1 MTEPKGLTGN
11 EMNPEEAK
19 QRVVD
24 FFGKDKVS
32 AVEDIGRNDA
42 TTIKTYSYRVKFN
55 NVPEEQTATVDVT
68 QKGGHVLWML
78 YNRPIGAEENI
89 NIDQAKELGKKFLEE
104 HGYKNMVDTYYLKED
119 NTAIINYAYKQ
130 GMFVVYPDLIK
141 VKIALDNGEVI
152 GFESKGYL
160 SNHTEEI
167 FRLQNLLWRRPVPK
181 FHRGCRF

>member
-1 MTEPKGLTGN
+1 MQLQQFENIDKTFQDYPTLIYDGPFSDHMTMTEPKGLTGN

-104 HGYKNMVDTYYLKED
+104 HGYKNMVDTYYLKVG
-119 NTAIINYAYKQ
+119 TILSLA
-130 GMFVVYPDLIK
+130 PLLHLIYC
-141 VKIALDNGEVI
+141 ISR
-152 GFESKGYL
+152 FTSSKSREMSSDTL
-160 SNHTEEI
+160 I
-167 FRLQNLLWRRPVPK
+167 PVA
-181 FHRGCRF
+181 